1 MYNDN
6 IKYIKLAQE
15 CNEEAMEIL
24 IKNNS
29 GLIWNI
35 VRRFVGRG
43 YELED
48 LYQIGSI
55 GLIKAIKRFDI
66 NLDVQLSTY
75 AVPYIM
81 GEIKRFIR
89 DDGIIKVSR
98 QTKELSIKIKQ
109 IQSEYLNKNG
119 EEISVNKIAEM
130 LNISKEEVAAAIE
143 SSSTV
148 NSIYSVE
155 GANEDERMLIEKIS
169 DEKDE
174 YNNLVNKITLK
185 ELIDNLEERIEKVK
199 NSDRLNEYNNNQK
212 NVIDEILNV
221 YHNKGVIELEN
232 IRLLEVKTFNKF
244 GGLVPIVNLFGG
256 KEKYLNMIRKQ

>member
-6 IKYIKLAQE
+6 IKNIKLAQE
-15 CNEEAMEIL
+15 NNEQAMETL

-29 GLIWNI
+29 GLVWNI
-35 VRRFVGRG
+35 VKRFIGRG
-43 YELED
+43 YEIDD

-55 GLIKAIKRFDI
+55 GLIKAIKRFDV

-109 IQSEYLNKNG
+109 IQNEYLNKNG
-119 EEISVNKIAEM
+119 EEITITKLSKI
-130 LNISKEEVAAAIE
+130 LNVSKEEIAAAIE
-143 SSSTV
+143 SNNTV

-155 GANEDERMLIEKIS
+155 GANDDERILLEKIS
-169 DEKDE
+169 DNKDE
-174 YNNLVNKITLK
+174 YNNLVDKITLN
-185 ELIDNLEERIEKVK
+185 ELINNLDEREKKVVLLRYYKEQTQAQVGKTLGITQVQVSRIEKKVLDK
-199 NSDRLNEYNNNQK
+199 MRLK
-212 NVIDEILNV
+212 
-221 YHNKGVIELEN
+221 LEA
-232 IRLLEVKTFNKF
+232 V
-244 GGLVPIVNLFGG
+244 
-256 KEKYLNMIRKQ
+256 